1 VTGVQTCALPISI
14 LLTNMIPHLLSLDLQ
29 SIIPYFSKKE
39 AIFYYLDDS
48 IKQCRRKR
56 DVRKKEDKG
65 VTLSLEIYD
74 MGEIYIHSMN
84 IYIKFYTSFILL
96 VKMIMNRFI

>member
-1 VTGVQTCALPISI
+1 
-14 LLTNMIPHLLSLDLQ
+14 M
-29 SIIPYFSKKE
+29 
-39 AIFYYLDDS
+39 
-48 IKQCRRKR
+48 
-56 DVRKKEDKG
+56 RKKEDKG